1 MPSSLRL
8 VSGGVMN
15 EQKGGWYDFAGAMF
29 GIAGSFN
36 AIQGLSAVVKK
47 EYFAG
52 GTLVYDNLQL
62 WGWAWLIIGVL
73 QVIAALM
80 LLAGRGRVLG
90 IILAVLSAVVSFT
103 SIGAYPLWSILVI
116 AIDVL
121 IIHGLTVHGSV
132 QRPSMSLEG
141 APPTGS
147 VPPPPMR

>member
-1 MPSSLRL
+1 MEKRKS
-8 VSGGVMN
+8 
-15 EQKGGWYDFAGAMF
+15 GWYDFAGAMF

-36 AIQGLSAVVKK
+36 AIQGLSAVIKK

-52 GTLVYDNLQL
+52 GTLVYDNLQF

-90 IILAVLSAVVSFT
+90 IVLAALSAVVSFT

-116 AIDVL
+116 TLDVL
-121 IIHGLTVHGSV
+121 IIHGLTVHV
-132 QRPSMSLEG
+132 DVERPSMSLGG

-147 VPPPPMR
+147 VPPPMR